1 MPNQKRHD
9 PYVPT
14 QLELVFDSVWK
25 VIRPD
30 KNLGPA
36 EEVRVRLALARRL
49 VILSTNGVT
58 DAAEL
63 RHQAIEYFLLEQS
76 RKF

>member
-1 MPNQKRHD
+1 MPDQKRRD

-25 VIRPD
+25 VIRREHLEPT
-30 KNLGPA
+30 
-36 EEVRVRLALARRL
+36 EEVQLRLALAHRL
-49 VILSTNGVT
+49 VVLSTSGVT

-63 RHQAIEYFLLEQS
+63 RRLAIEYFFLEQS
-76 RKF
+76 S

>member
-25 VIRPD
+25 VIKREHLEPT
-30 KNLGPA
+30 
-36 EEVRVRLALARRL
+36 EEVQLRLALARRL
-49 VILSTNGVT
+49 VVLST

-63 RHQAIEYFLLEQS
+63 RRQAIEYFFLEQS
-76 RKF
+76 LDKR